1 VGASDKLEKESV
13 INPLLSHFE
22 LPLPKM
28 AGETRQPSPNWGAI
42 SPERGRQAKRRRSE
56 GKAAFL

>member
-28 AGETRQPSPNWGAI
+28 AIETGLQSPNW
-42 SPERGRQAKRRRSE
+42 
-56 GKAAFL
+56 

>member
-1 VGASDKLEKESV
+1 LEKESV

-28 AGETRQPSPNWGAI
+28 ADETRNPSPNWGAI
-42 SPERGRQAKRRRSE
+42 CPGRGRQAKRRRSE
-56 GKAAFL
+56 GKADFL